1 MNYLIIVESFAK
13 TKIIAKYLNTIDS
26 KNNYIVTASAGH
38 ICDLPKEELGFTT
51 DTWQA
56 SYVLTKEN
64 ILQNIRKLVKSAD
77 IVYFATD
84 PDTEGEA
91 IANHIKNYIGDLLK
105 NKKYYRIKFNE
116 ITKHAIEKALK
127 NPIDIDINMVNAQ
140 ETRRILDRLIGFKL
154 SPMLWDKFNNHNLS
168 AGRVQSVALKICTDI
183 LNEITNTKLSPYWII
198 CGVFKCYNKKLECK
212 LYDNGILL
220 HINDVDNIKNL
231 FKKLS
236 FDSFWDINFKEK
248 LSSQSPPPPYT
259 TTSLQQDAY
268 NKIRISSKET
278 MMIAQQLYEKG
289 FITYMRTDSTN
300 ISQDVKYN
308 IISYINENI
317 GEKYSKLRTYKTKVV
332 NAQEAHEAIRITN
345 VKNIDIEYDGISEKH
360 KKLYA
365 LIWKRTV
372 ASLMINAEYADIDI
386 IISNTNIEP
395 YIFVCK
401 KSLLINEGFLKI
413 LSPKSV
419 IENPDEWKNIINR
432 KIESKK
438 SVTPIEFIAEGN
450 ITEPPSMYN
459 EVNLIKALEKEG
471 IGRPSTYSSIIDKLY
486 SKQYIS
492 KGCNPQQQLHTE
504 SYIKTKKEL
513 NVIQKTID
521 VGGKQKDLLIPTD
534 LGININN
541 YLSKLIPFIIDIKF
555 TAYMEE
561 ALDLIALNKTSKIDT
576 LTSFYDKIKP
586 YLKEFVPKIKSSQS
600 QSQSRSQSQSQS
612 QKSNFIKTKYG
623 HCYYD
628 DVTKKYTNIESYL
641 KWKNISMNELTEIDK
656 KFIISLP
663 ITIPDTKFKIYLG
676 QYGLYLKDDKNNN
689 IKLDKNKW
697 NDAVNGK
704 LLNLV

>member
-13 TKIIAKYLNTIDS
+13 TKTIAKYLKIIDS

-38 ICDLPKEELGFTT
+38 ICDLPKEQLGFTM

-56 SYVLTKEN
+56 TYVITKEN
-64 ILQNIRKLVKSAD
+64 IIENIRKLVKSAD
-77 IVYFATD
+77 IIYFATD

-91 IANHIKNYIGDLLK
+91 IANHIKNHINDLLK
-105 NKKYYRIKFNE
+105 NKKYNRIKFNE
-116 ITKHAIEKALK
+116 ITKQAIQKALE
-127 NPIDIDINMVNAQ
+127 NPIDIDNNMVNAQ

-154 SPMLWDKFNNHNLS
+154 SPMLWDKFNNPNLS
-168 AGRVQSVALKICTDI
+168 AGRVQSVALKICTDM
-183 LNEITNTKLSPYWII
+183 LNEINNTKLSPYWNILGI
-198 CGVFKCYNKKLECK
+198 FKCYTKKLECK
-212 LYDNGILL
+212 LYNDGIILT
-220 HINDVDNIKNL
+220 ITDVENIKNL

-236 FDSFWDINFKEK
+236 YDSFWDINLKEK
-248 LSSQSPPPPYT
+248 ISSQSPPPPYT
-259 TTSLQQDAY
+259 TTTLQQDSY
-268 NKIRISSKET
+268 NKIRIGSKET

-345 VKNIDIEYDGISEKH
+345 VKNIDIEYDGISDKH
-360 KKLYA
+360 KKIYA

-386 IISNTNIEP
+386 MISNKNIEP
-395 YIFVCK
+395 YTFISK

-419 IENPDEWKNIINR
+419 IEDPEEWKNIINR

-486 SKQYIS
+486 SKQYII
-492 KGCNPQQQLHTE
+492 KGSNPHQQLHTE
-504 SYIKTKKEL
+504 SYIKTKKEI

-521 VGGKQKDLLIPTD
+521 IGGKQKDLLIPTD
-534 LGININN
+534 LGMDINK
-541 YLSKLIPFIIDIKF
+541 YLSKLIPFILDIKF

-561 ALDLIALNKTSKIDT
+561 ALDLIALNKTTKIDT

-586 YLKEFVPKIKSSQS
+586 YLKEITPKFKSSH
-600 QSQSRSQSQSQS
+600 S
-612 QKSNFIKTKYG
+612 QKSDFIKTKYG
-623 HCYYD
+623 HCYYN

-641 KWKNISMNELTEIDK
+641 KWKKITINELTEIDK

-663 ITIPDTKFKIYLG
+663 KTIPETKFKIYLG

-697 NDAVNGK
+697 NDAINGN
-704 LLNLV
+704 LLNLI

>member
-1 MNYLIIVESFAK
+1 
-13 TKIIAKYLNTIDS
+13 
-26 KNNYIVTASAGH
+26 
-38 ICDLPKEELGFTT
+38 
-51 DTWQA
+51 
-56 SYVLTKEN
+56 
-64 ILQNIRKLVKSAD
+64 
-77 IVYFATD
+77 
-84 PDTEGEA
+84 
-91 IANHIKNYIGDLLK
+91 
-105 NKKYYRIKFNE
+105 
-116 ITKHAIEKALK
+116 
-127 NPIDIDINMVNAQ
+127 
-140 ETRRILDRLIGFKL
+140 
-154 SPMLWDKFNNHNLS
+154 MLWDKFNNPNLS
-168 AGRVQSVALKICTDI
+168 AGRVQSVALKICTDM
-183 LNEITNTKLSPYWII
+183 LNEINNTKLSPYWNILGI
-198 CGVFKCYNKKLECK
+198 FKCYTKKLECK
-212 LYDNGILL
+212 LYNECIILN
-220 HINDVDNIKNL
+220 ITDVENIKNL

-236 FDSFWDINFKEK
+236 FDSFWDINLKEK
-248 LSSQSPPPPYT
+248 VSSQSPPPPYT
-259 TTSLQQDAY
+259 TTTLQQDSY
-268 NKIRISSKET
+268 NKIRIGSKET

-345 VKNIDIEYDGISEKH
+345 VKNIDIEYDGISDKH

-372 ASLMINAEYADIDI
+372 ASLMINAEYAEIDI
-386 IISNTNIEP
+386 MISNKNIEP
-395 YIFVCK
+395 YTFICK

-419 IENPDEWKNIINR
+419 IEDPEEWKNIINR

-486 SKQYIS
+486 SKQYII
-492 KGCNPQQQLHTE
+492 KGSNPRQQLHTE
-504 SYIKTKKEL
+504 SYIKTKKEI

-521 VGGKQKDLLIPTD
+521 IGGKQKDLLIPTD
-534 LGININN
+534 LGMDINK
-541 YLSKLIPFIIDIKF
+541 YLSKLIPFILDIKF

-561 ALDLIALNKTSKIDT
+561 ALDLIALNKTTKIDT

-586 YLKEFVPKIKSSQS
+586 YLKEITPKFKSSH
-600 QSQSRSQSQSQS
+600 S
-612 QKSNFIKTKYG
+612 QKSDFIKTKYG
-623 HCYYD
+623 HCYYN

-641 KWKNISMNELTEIDK
+641 KWKKITINELTEIDK

-663 ITIPDTKFKIYLG
+663 KTVPETKFKIYLG

-697 NDAVNGK
+697 NDAINGN
-704 LLNLV
+704 LLNFI